1 MSSPTEFAGS
11 SVVRTTSIYPFHRR
25 SPDCALGTG
34 KLGDGNPQ
42 FSPLLHLRD
51 SWGVSQID
59 GVIITHP
66 HRDHLDDVFNFDSLH
81 PRTLERPDHLS
92 ESDIRADNTNDR
104 FIDKYLEI
112 DRRYS
117 KPVPPALNPFEPA
130 NNGGVEIRT
139 FEPTQCPASNLN
151 NRSVVTV
158 VTYESCKMLIPG
170 DNESPSWD
178 ELLGRKDF
186 RDAIRGTDVL
196 LAPHHGRKA
205 GFSEALFAHITPYL
219 TIISDGPS
227 GNSSATGLYA
237 AKTKGWKVHKRSGGS
252 EVRKCVTTRKDGVVV
267 VDFGCNQSGT
277 PFITVKVD

>member
-130 NNGGVEIRT
+130 NNGVSKSGRLSRHSVPL
-139 FEPTQCPASNLN
+139 PTS
-151 NRSVVTV
+151 
-158 VTYESCKMLIPG
+158 
-170 DNESPSWD
+170 
-178 ELLGRKDF
+178 
-186 RDAIRGTDVL
+186 
-196 LAPHHGRKA
+196 
-205 GFSEALFAHITPYL
+205 
-219 TIISDGPS
+219 TI
-227 GNSSATGLYA
+227 A
-237 AKTKGWKVHKRSGGS
+237 AW
-252 EVRKCVTTRKDGVVV
+252 
-267 VDFGCNQSGT
+267 
-277 PFITVKVD
+277 